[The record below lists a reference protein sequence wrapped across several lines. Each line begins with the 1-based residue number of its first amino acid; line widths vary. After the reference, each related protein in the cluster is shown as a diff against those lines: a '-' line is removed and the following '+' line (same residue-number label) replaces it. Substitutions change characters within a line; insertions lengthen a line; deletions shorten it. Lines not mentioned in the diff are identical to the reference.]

1 MRQESGSQLLTSMA
15 SSKQQLQSFVQM
27 IKQAHEKNRQ
37 VSLST
42 TQTLAKTLNTGN
54 SVAATG
60 AAVDGEKNDTKR
72 TKVSAR
78 LPEGLLGSN
87 SESQEQMRSPSSN
100 EERQKPLPEKSPSAR
115 VSVTIN
121 NSE

>member
-1 MRQESGSQLLTSMA
+1 MA

-37 VSLST
+37 GSLST
-42 TQTLAKTLNTGN
+42 TQTLAKTLNTKDG
-54 SVAATG
+54 VAATVT
-60 AAVDGEKNDTKR
+60 AEDGEKNDTKR
-72 TKVSAR
+72 TNKSSAR

-87 SESQEQMRSPSSN
+87 SEGQGQMRSPSSN